1 MFWSVLLGVEMGI
14 ILLIIVSTLEG
25 MLYRC
30 IWSVDEAKKVDP
42 NAPEMELYREVLPQ
56 KEISEAEARELF
68 PDIDEVYI
76 ISCKRGRIIMYGYQG
91 FIVLYKNIERAL

>member
-30 IWSVDEAKKVDP
+30 IWSVDEAKKGGSECSG
-42 NAPEMELYREVLPQ
+42 NGVL
-56 KEISEAEARELF
+56 SGS
-68 PDIDEVYI
+68 V
-76 ISCKRGRIIMYGYQG
+76 S
-91 FIVLYKNIERAL
+91 

>member
-30 IWSVDEAKKVDP
+30 IWSVDEAKKEDP
-42 NAPEMELYREVLPQ
+42 SAPEMEFYREVFPK
-56 KEISEAEARELF
+56 KEISEDLAKKLTDVINE
-68 PDIDEVYI
+68 
-76 ISCKRGRIIMYGYQG
+76 CK
-91 FIVLYKNIERAL
+91 KA